1 LRTTVTV
8 MLKYLFQY
16 KYTILLAAIIALLSL
31 LPSSSLPDSSL
42 FSIGSIDKIV
52 HFCMYSFFG
61 FVGLL
66 ETRCYHRCLGL
77 HFLLLTSIFGLSVL
91 LEVLQATLVPSRSAE
106 WFDLVANLSGLTV
119 GYIAYRIFRH
129 LRSFRS

>member
-1 LRTTVTV
+1 

-16 KYTILLAAIIALLSL
+16 KYSILLAGIIALLSL
-31 LPSSSLPDSSL
+31 LPSSSMPDSSI
-42 FSIGSIDKIV
+42 FSIGSIDKIA

-66 ETRCYHRCLGL
+66 ETRCYHRCHGL
-77 HFLLLTSIFGLSVL
+77 HLLLLTAIFGLSVL

-106 WFDLVANLSGLTV
+106 WFDLLANLS
-119 GYIAYRIFRH
+119 
-129 LRSFRS
+129 

>member
-1 LRTTVTV
+1 

-16 KYTILLAAIIALLSL
+16 KYSILLAGIIAVLSL
-31 LPSSSLPDSSL
+31 LPSSRLPDSSM

-52 HFCMYSFFG
+52 HFSMYSFFG

-66 ETRCYHRCLGL
+66 ETRCHHRCRGL
-77 HFLLLTSIFGLSVL
+77 HLLLLTSIFVLSAL

-106 WFDLVANLSGLTV
+106 WFDLVANLSGLTA
-119 GYIAYRIFRH
+119 GYMAYRIFLH
-129 LRSFRS
+129 LRS